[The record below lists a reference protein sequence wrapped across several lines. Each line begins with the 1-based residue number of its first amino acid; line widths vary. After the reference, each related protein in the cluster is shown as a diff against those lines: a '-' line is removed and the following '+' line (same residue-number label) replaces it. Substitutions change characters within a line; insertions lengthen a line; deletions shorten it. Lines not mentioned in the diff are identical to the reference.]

1 MERIRKSLV
10 EGVELIV
17 NRTEQFKTG
26 LLSVTLTVPLKAE
39 TATANAL
46 IPDVLYR
53 GSRNHPD
60 IESLSAATDQL
71 YGASFGPAVRQRG
84 ECQCVSFLCSFIDD
98 QYALDGM
105 AVLEPAAALMGEV
118 LLDPLTEHGVF
129 RRDYVSGEGA
139 NLADR
144 IRSRV
149 NDKRGWSI
157 FRLVQ
162 EMCAGEAYAL
172 DKLGSAE
179 EAESMTPETLWEQ
192 YQTLLKQAQVV
203 FYYGGSADAQR
214 VETAIRHGFGPL
226 ISRREGQYACQIISH
241 PASAVRE
248 VVDRM
253 DVTQGKLALGFRTGG
268 ITMESP
274 YYPALMVCN
283 ALYGGTAHS
292 KLFMNVRER
301 MSLCY
306 SVSSMLD
313 KLKGVMV
320 VSSGV
325 EFADFDRAKEEI
337 LAQLDAI
344 RRGDITT
351 EERDA
356 AVRAVVN
363 GLVSQK
369 DSQGQME
376 DYCVTRF
383 LVSGELGGSEELR
396 AAVEAV
402 TVEQIA
408 QVAGTISLDTVYY
421 LTGKEAD

>member
-1 MERIRKSLV
+1 M
-10 EGVELIV
+10 
-17 NRTEQFKTG
+17 
-26 LLSVTLTVPLKAE
+26 
-39 TATANAL
+39 
-46 IPDVLYR
+46 
-53 GSRNHPD
+53 
-60 IESLSAATDQL
+60 
-71 YGASFGPAVRQRG
+71 
-84 ECQCVSFLCSFIDD
+84 
-98 QYALDGM
+98 
-105 AVLEPAAALMGEV
+105 
-118 LLDPLTEHGVF
+118 
-129 RRDYVSGEGA
+129 
-139 NLADR
+139 
-144 IRSRV
+144 
-149 NDKRGWSI
+149 
-157 FRLVQ
+157 
-162 EMCAGEAYAL
+162 
-172 DKLGSAE
+172 
-179 EAESMTPETLWEQ
+179 
-192 YQTLLKQAQVV
+192 
-203 FYYGGSADAQR
+203 
-214 VETAIRHGFGPL
+214 
-226 ISRREGQYACQIISH
+226 
-241 PASAVRE
+241 
-248 VVDRM
+248 
-253 DVTQGKLALGFRTGG
+253 TQGKLALGFRTGG
-268 ITMESP
+268 ITMDSP

-408 QVAGTISLDTVYY
+408 EVAGMISLDTVYY
-421 LTGKEAD
+421 LTGKESD